1 MKTIVMGA
9 FRTAILAILVAIL
22 TINLVGIYL
31 GFILNQTILQDTFLI
46 NILREQETYAQIR
59 QLMFRMVNRS
69 LPNGQDSL
77 PYLEKAVSEEW
88 LEVELNI
95 LLTGFYNFASG
106 KRSDT
111 PTISVQKLKK
121 EVVNVLEDNR
131 TYQERARLVQFWFDP
146 LPDEVNMED
155 FMSVD
160 FLWGI
165 RKVFIIL
172 KWLPWV
178 LCATNII
185 ILIFI
190 YIAVL
195 DWKQLILWV
204 SVGVISAGALL
215 ILLGIAIVWMSGQ
228 MSLVMNIIERVASY
242 EIPKSTV
249 DNFIDTLIGGIV
261 RSFNITGI
269 TSIIIGGMAL
279 YLVPIKEKNL
289 TLAK

>member
-1 MKTIVMGA
+1 M
-9 FRTAILAILVAIL
+9 
-22 TINLVGIYL
+22 
-31 GFILNQTILQDTFLI
+31 
-46 NILREQETYAQIR
+46 
-59 QLMFRMVNRS
+59 
-69 LPNGQDSL
+69 
-77 PYLEKAVSEEW
+77 
-88 LEVELNI
+88 
-95 LLTGFYNFASG
+95 
-106 KRSDT
+106 
-111 PTISVQKLKK
+111 
-121 EVVNVLEDNR
+121 EDNR
-131 TYQERARLVQFWFDP
+131 TYQERTRLVQFWFDP
-146 LPDEVNMED
+146 MPDEVNMED

-165 RKVFIIL
+165 RNVFIIL